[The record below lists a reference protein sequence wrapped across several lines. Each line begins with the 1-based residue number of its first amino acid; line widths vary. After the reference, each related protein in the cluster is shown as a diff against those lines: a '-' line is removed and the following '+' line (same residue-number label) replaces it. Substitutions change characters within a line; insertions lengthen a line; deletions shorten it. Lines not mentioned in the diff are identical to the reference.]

1 MQIDLRNL
9 KCFLAVCAAGSMSK
23 AALTMHIA
31 QPAMSMHIKGL
42 EEELGL
48 RLFERTAQGVMPTAA
63 GRRLE
68 QHALALVAQLG
79 HALDDV
85 RRMEATASGPL
96 NVGLPQSM
104 AKLLTVPL
112 VNGTLSRWPDVKLQV
127 AELST
132 GYIPQLLLQGQI
144 DVGLT
149 FQKHGSSGLVYEAL
163 ADEALVLIAPPGR
176 LPARTKSPQGLP
188 SVRFAT
194 LQRYPLILPAPEHG
208 LRMLLDRMSDV
219 HHLQLQPLAEVN
231 AIHQI
236 IDLVAAGVGCSVLSY
251 ASVFQEIKNGKL
263 SAATI
268 SHPAI
273 SRPVYLAR
281 RSTVSPGMAE
291 SCICNLLRSI
301 VQDLIQNGSWPAQLA
316 RE

>member
-23 AALTMHIA
+23 AAQAMHIA

-48 RLFERTAQGVMPTAA
+48 RLFERTAQGVTPTAA

-68 QHALALVAQLG
+68 KHALALLTQLG
-79 HALDDV
+79 NALDDV

-112 VNGTLSRWPDVKLQV
+112 VNGTLARWPDVKLQV

-132 GYIPQLLLQGQI
+132 GYIPQLLLQGLV
-144 DVGLT
+144 DVGIT
-149 FQKHGSSGLVYEAL
+149 FEKHGSSGLIYEAL
-163 ADEALVLIAPPGR
+163 ADEALVLIAPPGH
-176 LPARTKSPQGLP
+176 ASTRTRNPHGLAK
-188 SVRFAT
+188 VRFAT
-194 LQRYPLILPAPEHG
+194 LERYPLILPAPEHG
-208 LRMLLDRMSDV
+208 LRILLDRMSAL
-219 HHLQLQPLAEVN
+219 HHLQLVPLAEVN

-236 IDLVAAGVGCSVLSY
+236 IDLVAQGVGCSVLSY
-251 ASVFQEIKNGKL
+251 ASVFQEIKCGKL
-263 SAATI
+263 SAAAI

-281 RSTVSPGMAE
+281 RSTASPGMAE

-301 VQDLIQNGSWPAQLA
+301 VKELIDSGSWPAQLA
-316 RE
+316 KE